1 MKAHHILIVEDE
13 VITRTKLAGYFES
26 EGYQVSAVGSAKEM
40 RQVLSREDISML
52 LLDINLPD
60 ESGLLLAREVRGQ
73 SNMGI
78 VLVTGKTDDIDR
90 IVGLEIGADDYVTKP
105 FNPRE
110 LLARVTNLL
119 RRIHTVNDT
128 TVQYK
133 SIYHFDNL
141 VLDASRRLLLGRDE
155 EENKLTRAEFEL
167 LLVFMTHPGKVLNRD
182 RLLSQVTHRSWD
194 PNDRTIDV
202 LIMRLRRKIERD
214 YKQPILFTTVH
225 GEGYLFSGLDEHKG
239 G

>member
-1 MKAHHILIVEDE
+1 MKSYHILIVEDE

-26 EGYQVSAVGSAKEM
+26 EGYRVTAVGSAKEM
-40 RQVLSREDISML
+40 RLVLSQEDISML

-60 ESGLLLAREVRGQ
+60 ESGLLLAREVRAK

-105 FNPRE
+105 FNARE

-119 RRIHTVNDT
+119 RRIHDHSETPI
-128 TVQYK
+128 QHK
-133 SIYHFDNL
+133 SIYHFDDL
-141 VLDASRRLLLGRDE
+141 ILDASRRHLLGRDQQE
-155 EENKLTRAEFEL
+155 VKLTRAEFEL
-167 LLVFMTHPGKVLNRD
+167 LLVFMAHPNQMLNRD

-202 LIMRLRRKIERD
+202 LIMRLRRKLERD
-214 YKQPILFTTVH
+214 YKHPTLFTTVH
-225 GEGYLFSGLDEHKG
+225 GEGYLFSGINEN
-239 G
+239 

>member
-1 MKAHHILIVEDE
+1 MKSHHILIVEDE
-13 VITRTKLAGYFES
+13 AITRTKLAGYFES
-26 EGYQVSAVGSAKEM
+26 EGYRVTAVGSAKEI
-40 RQVLSREDISML
+40 RLVLSQEDISML

-60 ESGLLLAREVRGQ
+60 ESGLLLAREVRAK

-105 FNPRE
+105 FNARE

-119 RRIHTVNDT
+119 RRIHDHSETPT
-128 TVQYK
+128 QHK
-133 SIYHFDNL
+133 SIYHFDGL
-141 VLDASRRLLLGRDE
+141 VLDASRRHLLGRDQQE
-155 EENKLTRAEFEL
+155 IKLTRAEFEL
-167 LLVFMTHPGKVLNRD
+167 LLVFMAHPSQMLNRD

-202 LIMRLRRKIERD
+202 LIMRLRRKLERD
-214 YKQPILFTTVH
+214 YKHPTLFTTVH
-225 GEGYLFSGLDEHKG
+225 GEGYLFSGINEN
-239 G
+239 

>member
-1 MKAHHILIVEDE
+1 MKTHHILIVEDE
-13 VITRTKLAGYFES
+13 AITRTKLAGYFES
-26 EGYQVSAVGSAKEM
+26 EGYRVTAVSCAREM
-40 RQVLSREDISML
+40 RLVINQEDISML

-60 ESGLLLAREVRGQ
+60 ESGLLLAREVRAK

-119 RRIHTVNDT
+119 RRIHSHSEEPI
-128 TVQYK
+128 QHK
-133 SIYHFDNL
+133 SIYAFDGL
-141 VLDASRRLLLGRDE
+141 LLDASRRHLLGRDQQE
-155 EENKLTRAEFEL
+155 IKLTRAEFEL
-167 LLVFMTHPGKVLNRD
+167 LFVFMTHPGQVLNRD

-202 LIMRLRRKIERD
+202 LIMRLRRKLERD
-214 YKQPILFTTVH
+214 YKQPTLLTTVH
-225 GEGYLFSGLDEHKG
+225 GEGYLFSGLNEQ
-239 G
+239 

>member
-1 MKAHHILIVEDE
+1 MKSHHILIVEDE
-13 VITRTKLAGYFES
+13 AVTRTKLAGYFES
-26 EGYQVSAVGSAKEM
+26 EGYRVTAVGSAKEM
-40 RQVLSREDISML
+40 RLVLSQEDISML

-60 ESGLLLAREVRGQ
+60 ESGLLLAREVRAK

-105 FNPRE
+105 FNTRE

-119 RRIHTVNDT
+119 RRIHDHSEIPM
-128 TVQYK
+128 QHK
-133 SIYHFDNL
+133 SIYHFDGL
-141 VLDASRRLLLGRDE
+141 VLDASRRHLLGRDQQE
-155 EENKLTRAEFEL
+155 IKLTRAEFEL
-167 LLVFMTHPGKVLNRD
+167 LLVFIAHPSQMLNRD

-202 LIMRLRRKIERD
+202 LIMRLRRKLERD
-214 YKQPILFTTVH
+214 YKHPTLFTTVH
-225 GEGYLFSGLDEHKG
+225 GEGYLFSGINQN
-239 G
+239 

>member
-1 MKAHHILIVEDE
+1 MKSHHILIVEDE
-13 VITRTKLAGYFES
+13 AVTRTKLAGYFES
-26 EGYQVSAVGSAKEM
+26 EGYRVTAVGSAKEM
-40 RQVLSREDISML
+40 RLVLSQEDISML

-60 ESGLLLAREVRGQ
+60 ESGLLLAREVRAK

-105 FNPRE
+105 FNTRE

-119 RRIHTVNDT
+119 RRIHDHSEIPM
-128 TVQYK
+128 QHRP
-133 SIYHFDNL
+133 IYHFDGL
-141 VLDASRRLLLGRDE
+141 VLDASRRHLLGRDQQE
-155 EENKLTRAEFEL
+155 IKLTRAEFEL
-167 LLVFMTHPGKVLNRD
+167 LLVFIAHPSQMLNRD

-202 LIMRLRRKIERD
+202 LIMRLRRKLERD
-214 YKQPILFTTVH
+214 YKHPTLFTTVH
-225 GEGYLFSGLDEHKG
+225 GEGYLFSGINQN
-239 G
+239 

>member
-1 MKAHHILIVEDE
+1 MKTRHILIVEDE
-13 VITRTKLAGYFES
+13 AITRTKLAGYFES
-26 EGYQVSAVGSAKEM
+26 EGYRVTAVSCAREM
-40 RQVLSREDISML
+40 RLVISQADINML

-60 ESGLLLAREVRGQ
+60 ESGLLLAREVRAN

-119 RRIHTVNDT
+119 RRIHNPSDEP
-128 TVQYK
+128 VQPK
-133 SIYHFDNL
+133 SIYPFDDL
-141 VLDASRRLLLGRDE
+141 LLDVSRRHLLGRDQQE
-155 EENKLTRAEFEL
+155 IKLTRAEFEL
-167 LLVFMTHPGKVLNRD
+167 LLVFMTYPGQVLNRD

-202 LIMRLRRKIERD
+202 LIMRLRRKMERD
-214 YKQPILFTTVH
+214 YKQPILFSTVH
-225 GEGYLFSGLDEHKG
+225 GEGYLFSGLDDQ
-239 G
+239 

>member
-1 MKAHHILIVEDE
+1 MKSYHILIVEDE

-26 EGYQVSAVGSAKEM
+26 EGYRVTAVGSAKEM
-40 RQVLSREDISML
+40 RLVLSQEDVSML

-60 ESGLLLAREVRGQ
+60 ESGLLLAREVRAK

-105 FNPRE
+105 FNTRE

-119 RRIHTVNDT
+119 RRIHDHSETPI
-128 TVQYK
+128 QHK
-133 SIYHFDNL
+133 SIYHFDDL
-141 VLDASRRLLLGRDE
+141 VLDASRRHLLGRDQQE
-155 EENKLTRAEFEL
+155 VKLTRAEFEL
-167 LLVFMTHPGKVLNRD
+167 LLVFMAHPNQMLNRD

-202 LIMRLRRKIERD
+202 LIMRLRRKLERD
-214 YKQPILFTTVH
+214 YKHPTLFTTVH
-225 GEGYLFSGLDEHKG
+225 GEGYLFSGINEN
-239 G
+239 

>member
-1 MKAHHILIVEDE
+1 MKSHHILIVEDE
-13 VITRTKLAGYFES
+13 AITRTKLAGYFES
-26 EGYQVSAVGSAKEM
+26 EGYRVTAVGSAKEM
-40 RQVLSREDISML
+40 RLVLSQEDVSML

-60 ESGLLLAREVRGQ
+60 ESGLLLAREVRAK

-105 FNPRE
+105 FNARE

-119 RRIHTVNDT
+119 RRIHDHSETPI
-128 TVQYK
+128 QHK
-133 SIYHFDNL
+133 SIYHFDGL
-141 VLDASRRLLLGRDE
+141 VLDASRRHLLGRDQQE
-155 EENKLTRAEFEL
+155 IKLTRAEFEL
-167 LLVFMTHPGKVLNRD
+167 LLVFMAHPNQMLNRD

-202 LIMRLRRKIERD
+202 LIMRLRRKLERD
-214 YKQPILFTTVH
+214 YKHPTLFTTVH
-225 GEGYLFSGLDEHKG
+225 GEGYLFSGINEN
-239 G
+239 

>member
-1 MKAHHILIVEDE
+1 MKSHHILIVEDE
-13 VITRTKLAGYFES
+13 AITRTKLAGYFES
-26 EGYQVSAVGSAKEM
+26 EGYRVTAVGSAKEM
-40 RQVLSREDISML
+40 RLMLSQEDVSML

-60 ESGLLLAREVRGQ
+60 ESGLLLAREVRAK

-105 FNPRE
+105 FNARE

-119 RRIHTVNDT
+119 RRIHDHSETPI
-128 TVQYK
+128 QHK
-133 SIYHFDNL
+133 SIYHFDGL
-141 VLDASRRLLLGRDE
+141 VLDASRRHLLGRDQQE
-155 EENKLTRAEFEL
+155 VKLTRAEFEL
-167 LLVFMTHPGKVLNRD
+167 LLVFMAHPNQMLNRD

-202 LIMRLRRKIERD
+202 LIMRLRRKLERD
-214 YKQPILFTTVH
+214 YKHPTLFTTVH
-225 GEGYLFSGLDEHKG
+225 GEGYLFSGINEN
-239 G
+239 

>member
-1 MKAHHILIVEDE
+1 MKSHHILIVEDE
-13 VITRTKLAGYFES
+13 AVTRAKLAGYFES
-26 EGYQVSAVGSAKEM
+26 EGYRVTAVGSAKEM
-40 RQVLSREDISML
+40 RLVLSQEDISML

-60 ESGLLLAREVRGQ
+60 ESGLLLAREVRAK

-105 FNPRE
+105 FNTRE

-119 RRIHTVNDT
+119 RRIHDHSEIPM
-128 TVQYK
+128 QHK
-133 SIYHFDNL
+133 SIYHFDGL
-141 VLDASRRLLLGRDE
+141 VLDASRRHLLGRDQQE
-155 EENKLTRAEFEL
+155 IKLTRAEFEL
-167 LLVFMTHPGKVLNRD
+167 LLVFIAHPSQMLNRD

-202 LIMRLRRKIERD
+202 LIMRLRRKLERD
-214 YKQPILFTTVH
+214 YKHPTLFTTVH
-225 GEGYLFSGLDEHKG
+225 GEGYLFSGINQN
-239 G
+239 

>member
-1 MKAHHILIVEDE
+1 MKNHHILIVEDE

-26 EGYQVSAVGSAKEM
+26 EGYRVTAVGSAKEM
-40 RQVLSREDISML
+40 REVISHEEVNML

-60 ESGLLLAREVRGQ
+60 ESGLLLAREVRSK

-119 RRIHTVNDT
+119 RRIHAVSDT
-128 TVQYK
+128 PVQHK
-133 SIYHFDNL
+133 PIYHFDGL
-141 VLDASRRLLLGRDE
+141 VLDATRRHLHGRDE
-155 EENKLTRAEFEL
+155 AEIKLTRAEFEL
-167 LLVFMTHPGKVLNRD
+167 LLVFMTHPQQVLNRD

-202 LIMRLRRKIERD
+202 LIMRLRRKIERN
-214 YKQPILFTTVH
+214 YKEPLLFTTVH
-225 GEGYLFSGLDEHKG
+225 GEGYLFNGLDEQ
-239 G
+239 

>member
-1 MKAHHILIVEDE
+1 MKSHHILIVEDE
-13 VITRTKLAGYFES
+13 AVTRTKLAGYFES
-26 EGYQVSAVGSAKEM
+26 EGYRVTAVGSAKEM
-40 RQVLSREDISML
+40 RLVLSQEDISML

-60 ESGLLLAREVRGQ
+60 EIGLLLAREVRAK

-105 FNPRE
+105 FNTRE

-119 RRIHTVNDT
+119 RRIHDHSEIPM
-128 TVQYK
+128 QHK
-133 SIYHFDNL
+133 SIYHFDGL
-141 VLDASRRLLLGRDE
+141 VLDASRRHLLGRDQQE
-155 EENKLTRAEFEL
+155 IKLTRAEFEL
-167 LLVFMTHPGKVLNRD
+167 LLVFIAHPSQMLNRD

-202 LIMRLRRKIERD
+202 LIMRLRRKLERD
-214 YKQPILFTTVH
+214 YKHPTLFTTVH
-225 GEGYLFSGLDEHKG
+225 GEGYLFSGINQN
-239 G
+239 

>member
-1 MKAHHILIVEDE
+1 MKSYHILIVEDE

-26 EGYQVSAVGSAKEM
+26 EGYRVTAVGSAKEM
-40 RQVLSREDISML
+40 RLVLSQEDISML

-60 ESGLLLAREVRGQ
+60 ESGLLLAREVRAK

-105 FNPRE
+105 FNARE

-119 RRIHTVNDT
+119 RRIHDHSETPI
-128 TVQYK
+128 QHK
-133 SIYHFDNL
+133 SSYHFDDL
-141 VLDASRRLLLGRDE
+141 ILDASRRHLLGRDQQE
-155 EENKLTRAEFEL
+155 VKLTRAEFEL
-167 LLVFMTHPGKVLNRD
+167 LLVFMAHPNQMLNRD

-202 LIMRLRRKIERD
+202 LIMRLRRKLERD
-214 YKQPILFTTVH
+214 YKHPTLFTTVH
-225 GEGYLFSGLDEHKG
+225 GEGYLFSGINEN
-239 G
+239 

>member
-1 MKAHHILIVEDE
+1 MKSYHILIVEDE

-26 EGYQVSAVGSAKEM
+26 EGYRVTAVGSAKEM
-40 RQVLSREDISML
+40 RLVLSQEDISML

-60 ESGLLLAREVRGQ
+60 ESGLLLAREVRAK

-78 VLVTGKTDDIDR
+78 VFVTGKTDDIDR

-105 FNPRE
+105 FNARE

-119 RRIHTVNDT
+119 RRIHDHSETPI
-128 TVQYK
+128 QHK
-133 SIYHFDNL
+133 SIYHFDDL
-141 VLDASRRLLLGRDE
+141 VLDASRRHLLGRDQQE
-155 EENKLTRAEFEL
+155 VKLTRAEFEL
-167 LLVFMTHPGKVLNRD
+167 LLVFMAHPNQMLNRD

-202 LIMRLRRKIERD
+202 LIMRLRRKLERD
-214 YKQPILFTTVH
+214 YKHPTLFTTVH
-225 GEGYLFSGLDEHKG
+225 GEGYLFSGINEN
-239 G
+239 

>member
-1 MKAHHILIVEDE
+1 MKSHHILIVEDE
-13 VITRTKLAGYFES
+13 AVTRTKLAGYFES
-26 EGYQVSAVGSAKEM
+26 EGYHVTAVGSAKEM
-40 RQVLSREDISML
+40 RLILSQEDVSML

-60 ESGLLLAREVRGQ
+60 ESGLLLAREVRAK

-105 FNPRE
+105 FNTRE

-119 RRIHTVNDT
+119 RRIHDHSEIPM
-128 TVQYK
+128 QHK
-133 SIYHFDNL
+133 SIYHFDGL
-141 VLDASRRLLLGRDE
+141 VLDASRRHLLGRDQQE
-155 EENKLTRAEFEL
+155 IKLTRAEFEL
-167 LLVFMTHPGKVLNRD
+167 LLVFITHPSQMLNRD

-202 LIMRLRRKIERD
+202 LIMRLRRKLERD
-214 YKQPILFTTVH
+214 YKHPTLFTTVH
-225 GEGYLFSGLDEHKG
+225 GEGYLFSGINQN
-239 G
+239 

>member
-1 MKAHHILIVEDE
+1 MKSHHILIVEDE
-13 VITRTKLAGYFES
+13 AITRTKLAGYFES
-26 EGYQVSAVGSAKEM
+26 EGYLVTAVGSAKEM
-40 RQVLSREDISML
+40 RLVLSQENISML

-60 ESGLLLAREVRGQ
+60 ESGLLLAREVRSK

-105 FNPRE
+105 FNTRE

-119 RRIHTVNDT
+119 RRIHDHSESPI
-128 TVQYK
+128 QHK
-133 SIYHFDNL
+133 SIYHFDDL
-141 VLDASRRLLLGRDE
+141 VLDASRRHLLGRDQQE
-155 EENKLTRAEFEL
+155 IKLTRAEFEL
-167 LLVFMTHPGKVLNRD
+167 LLVFMAHPNQMLNRD

-202 LIMRLRRKIERD
+202 LIMRLRRKLERD
-214 YKQPILFTTVH
+214 YKHPTLFTTVH
-225 GEGYLFSGLDEHKG
+225 GEGYLFSGINEN
-239 G
+239 

>member
-1 MKAHHILIVEDE
+1 MKSHHILIVEDE
-13 VITRTKLAGYFES
+13 AVTRTKLAGYFES
-26 EGYQVSAVGSAKEM
+26 EGYRVTAVGSAKEM
-40 RQVLSREDISML
+40 RLVLSQEDISML

-60 ESGLLLAREVRGQ
+60 ESGLLLAREVRAK

-105 FNPRE
+105 FNTRE

-119 RRIHTVNDT
+119 RRIHDHSEIPM
-128 TVQYK
+128 QHK
-133 SIYHFDNL
+133 SIYHFDGL
-141 VLDASRRLLLGRDE
+141 VLDASRRHLLGRDQQE
-155 EENKLTRAEFEL
+155 IKLTRAEFEL
-167 LLVFMTHPGKVLNRD
+167 LLVFIAHPSQMLNRD

-202 LIMRLRRKIERD
+202 LIMRLRRKLERD
-214 YKQPILFTTVH
+214 YKHPTLFTTVH
-225 GEGYLFSGLDEHKG
+225 GEGYLFSNINEN
-239 G
+239 

>member
-1 MKAHHILIVEDE
+1 MKSHHILIVEDE
-13 VITRTKLAGYFES
+13 AITRTKLAGYFES
-26 EGYQVSAVGSAKEM
+26 EGYRVTAVGSAKEM
-40 RQVLSREDISML
+40 RLVLSQEDISML

-60 ESGLLLAREVRGQ
+60 ESGLLLAREVRAK

-105 FNPRE
+105 FNARE

-119 RRIHTVNDT
+119 RRIHDHSETPI
-128 TVQYK
+128 QHK

-141 VLDASRRLLLGRDE
+141 VLDASRRHLLGRDQQE
-155 EENKLTRAEFEL
+155 IKLTRAEFEL
-167 LLVFMTHPGKVLNRD
+167 LLVFIAHPNQMLNRD

-202 LIMRLRRKIERD
+202 LIMRLRRKLERD

-225 GEGYLFSGLDEHKG
+225 GEGYLFSGINEN
-239 G
+239 

>member
-1 MKAHHILIVEDE
+1 MKSHHILIVEDE
-13 VITRTKLAGYFES
+13 AVTRTKLAGYFES
-26 EGYQVSAVGSAKEM
+26 EGYRVTAVGSAKEM
-40 RQVLSREDISML
+40 RLVLSQEDISML

-60 ESGLLLAREVRGQ
+60 ESGLLLAREVRAK

-105 FNPRE
+105 FNTRE

-119 RRIHTVNDT
+119 RRIHDHSEIPM
-128 TVQYK
+128 QHK
-133 SIYHFDNL
+133 SIYHFDGL
-141 VLDASRRLLLGRDE
+141 VLDASRRHLLGRDQQE
-155 EENKLTRAEFEL
+155 IKLTRAEFEL
-167 LLVFMTHPGKVLNRD
+167 LLVFIAHPSQMLNRD

-202 LIMRLRRKIERD
+202 LIMRLRRKLERD
-214 YKQPILFTTVH
+214 YKHPTLFTTVH
-225 GEGYLFSGLDEHKG
+225 GEGYLFSGINEN
-239 G
+239 

>member
-1 MKAHHILIVEDE
+1 MKSHHILIVEDE
-13 VITRTKLAGYFES
+13 AVTRTKLAGYFKS
-26 EGYQVSAVGSAKEM
+26 EGYRVTAVGSAKEM
-40 RQVLSREDISML
+40 RLVLSQEDISML

-60 ESGLLLAREVRGQ
+60 ESGLLLAREVRAK

-105 FNPRE
+105 FNTRE

-119 RRIHTVNDT
+119 RRIHDHSEIPM
-128 TVQYK
+128 QHK
-133 SIYHFDNL
+133 SIYHFDGL
-141 VLDASRRLLLGRDE
+141 VLDASRRHLLGRDQQE
-155 EENKLTRAEFEL
+155 IKLTRAEFEL
-167 LLVFMTHPGKVLNRD
+167 LLVFIAHPSQMLNRD

-202 LIMRLRRKIERD
+202 LIMRLRRKLERD
-214 YKQPILFTTVH
+214 YKHPTLFTTVH
-225 GEGYLFSGLDEHKG
+225 GEGYLFSGINQN
-239 G
+239 

>member
-1 MKAHHILIVEDE
+1 
-13 VITRTKLAGYFES
+13 
-26 EGYQVSAVGSAKEM
+26 
-40 RQVLSREDISML
+40 ML

-60 ESGLLLAREVRGQ
+60 ESGLLLAREVRAK

-105 FNPRE
+105 FNTRE

-119 RRIHTVNDT
+119 RRIHDHSETPI
-128 TVQYK
+128 QHK
-133 SIYHFDNL
+133 SIYHFDDL
-141 VLDASRRLLLGRDE
+141 VLDASRRHLLGRDQQE
-155 EENKLTRAEFEL
+155 VKLTRAEFEL
-167 LLVFMTHPGKVLNRD
+167 LLVFMAHPNQMLNRD

-202 LIMRLRRKIERD
+202 LIMRLRRKLERD
-214 YKQPILFTTVH
+214 YKHPTLFTTVH
-225 GEGYLFSGLDEHKG
+225 GEGYLFSGINEN
-239 G
+239 

>member
-1 MKAHHILIVEDE
+1 M
-13 VITRTKLAGYFES
+13 TGGYFAS
-26 EGYQVSAVGSAKEM
+26 EGTVQYDDPSEKTDLRLGAEYDPADTNWTFLAEISRIEYYQTQELDRSEIGTIYVGARLDFGAKG
-40 RQVLSREDISML
+40 D
-52 LLDINLPD
+52 
-60 ESGLLLAREVRGQ
+60 
-73 SNMGI
+73 
-78 VLVTGKTDDIDR
+78 GKTDDIDR

-119 RRIHTVNDT
+119 RRIHTVNDAP
-128 TVQYK
+128 VQHK

-155 EENKLTRAEFEL
+155 EEIKLTRAEFEL
-167 LLVFMTHPGKVLNRD
+167 LLVFMTHPGQVLNRD

-214 YKQPILFTTVH
+214 YKQPILFATVH

-239 G
+239 S